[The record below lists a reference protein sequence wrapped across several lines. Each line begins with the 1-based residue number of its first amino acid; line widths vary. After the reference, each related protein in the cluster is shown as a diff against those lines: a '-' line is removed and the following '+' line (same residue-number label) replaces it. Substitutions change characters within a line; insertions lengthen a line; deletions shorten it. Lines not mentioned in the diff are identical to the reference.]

1 MVVRRFLTGLCRH
14 FISKIQM
21 RQYREDHAKIKKKM
35 RHAAWLRHAAAL
47 GWGRR
52 RWSLPTRV
60 VAKWTGRLRPL
71 YIRRGFGGATA
82 LRPVYHRPPTPF
94 VLALVPASCFV
105 PPRHKLS
112 GGFFSSTPF
121 RQGFHERARPA
132 SEAARGLPSKK
143 KNVPHGRTFSARKID
158 FTFS

>member
-1 MVVRRFLTGLCRH
+1 TARQRHLSSPWFQRRASYL
-14 FISKIQM
+14 
-21 RQYREDHAKIKKKM
+21 
-35 RHAAWLRHAAAL
+35 L
-47 GWGRR
+47 GINC
-52 RWSLPTRV
+52 P
-60 VAKWTGRLRPL
+60 
-71 YIRRGFGGATA
+71 
-82 LRPVYHRPPTPF
+82 
-94 VLALVPASCFV
+94 
-105 PPRHKLS
+105 